1 MRRSRSH
8 AARIVVALTAT
19 FVLGFIAWSLWAKL
33 DQVTRAPGQVIPS
46 GRLQVIQSTDGGQ
59 IAAIH
64 VREGD
69 KVKRGQLLMT
79 LDTGKVAAGV
89 DEARAR
95 AAGLKTTLAR
105 VEAELFD
112 RPLRFPP
119 DTLAYP
125 EFVANE
131 RSLYIKRKGAQAAQ
145 VNALRQMIALSRE
158 ELALNMPLVKTGD
171 VARSEILR
179 MQRAVSDIEG
189 QITNLQNKYI
199 QDLQAEYSRVNEELV
214 TAAQQLT
221 QRTEVLDDTE
231 LFAPTDGIV
240 QNVRLTTLG
249 GVLRPG
255 DEAMRIVPTGDE
267 LIVEAKVPPADIAFI
282 RLGQQA
288 SVKFDAYDS
297 SIYGSGIG
305 SVTFVSPD
313 TITEERPQGG
323 GEISFYRVHI
333 RVDTSEMRT
342 PRPGERIELQP
353 GMTATAEILTGEHT
367 VFRYLTKPLTKT
379 VSESLGER

>member
-8 AARIVVALTAT
+8 TASIVVALTAAFVIG
-19 FVLGFIAWSLWAKL
+19 FVLWSMWATL

-69 KVKRGQLLMT
+69 KVTRGQLLMT

-95 AAGLKTTLAR
+95 VAGLKTTLAR

-112 RPLRFPP
+112 RPLRFPA
-119 DTLAYP
+119 DTLAYS

-131 RSLYIKRKGAQAAQ
+131 RSLYQQRQTAHAAQ
-145 VNALRQMIALSRE
+145 IAALREMIRLSRE
-158 ELALNMPLVKTGD
+158 ELALNVPLVETGD

-189 QITNLQNKYI
+189 QITNLENKYI
-199 QDLQAEYSRVNEELV
+199 QDLQSEYSRVNEELV
-214 TAAQQLT
+214 TATQQLT

-249 GVLRPG
+249 GVLSPG

-267 LIVEAKVPPADIAFI
+267 LIVEAKVPTADIAFI
-282 RLGQQA
+282 RIGQEA

-297 SIYGSGIG
+297 SIYGSGEG
-305 SVTFVSPD
+305 TVTFVSPD
-313 TITEERPQGG
+313 TVTEERPGG
-323 GEISFYRVHI
+323 GEQSFYRVHVS
-333 RVDTSEMRT
+333 VDTGTMRS
-342 PRPGERIELQP
+342 PNPGDRVELQP